1 VGREN
6 RRFHGLMTHAGIAE
20 VWASFVTTAN
30 AKKRPQSL
38 REQEA
43 NKLAAEVLH
52 HLRLAKANGHFQSPV
67 WRQLFDR
74 NPWLAALRD
83 RPDFKAFVASLDK
96 P

>member
-6 RRFHGLMTHAGIAE
+6 RRFHGLMSHAGIAE

-30 AKKRPQSL
+30 AKKRSQSL
-38 REQEA
+38 REQEV

-52 HLRLAKANGHFQSPV
+52 HLRLV

-83 RPDFKAFVASLDK
+83 RPDFKAFVAFLDK